1 MLKIQRNSI
10 YLTRGDTAF
19 IVVKL
24 KDESGSPYIPEDGD
38 HVYFRVKESLAST
51 ELLIEKECSIME
63 SEGETTIQLD
73 LGESDTENLIPAV
86 YRYEIE
92 VVTAMGYHFTAIANS
107 NFEIGAE
114 LEVRLDG

>member
-24 KDESGSPYIPEDGD
+24 KDESGAPYTPETGD
-38 HVYFRVKESLAST
+38 HIYFRVKESLAAT
-51 ELLIEKECSIME
+51 ELLIEKECLIME
-63 SEGETTIQLD
+63 SEEETTIQLTID
-73 LGESDTENLIPAV
+73 ESDTADLIPAV

-92 VVTAMGYHFTAIANS
+92 VVTALGYHFTAIANS

-114 LEVRLDG
+114 LEVRSDG